1 MITTTNPLNNATPLS
16 TTLPNPSQGAANRL
30 STDLT
35 ASVFNRSSSTP
46 INGLKGE
53 YFQGKNFDQ
62 LKLTR
67 VDQAVDFRWGT
78 GAPAANLGKDFFS
91 ARWTGFVVPKY
102 SETYTF
108 HTNSDDGV
116 RLWVNG
122 QKLVD
127 QWNLQ
132 AETEKSGR
140 IRLEAGKAYAIKME
154 YFEDT
159 GKATSQLL
167 WSSQSQNKE
176 IVPRS
181 QLLSGTTIA
190 PTQPPPPPPAPAPTP
205 TPAPVISNGNGLKA
219 EYFGDK
225 ELKNLKLTRTDATI
239 NFNWQNGAPAPTLS
253 SDAFSVR
260 WSGQIVPKYS
270 ETYTF
275 YTNSDDGVRLW
286 VNGQKLIDQWNLQTA
301 KEHRGTITLEAG
313 KKYDIRLEYF
323 ENTGTAS
330 AQLSWSSQSQSKEI
344 VPRSQ
349 LFSGTTIAPTQPPPP
364 PPAPAPAPTPDPAPG
379 TGGNNGSGGIIA
391 PPEPVKYNE
400 KPSVSVP
407 ASKTTISNTQLPL
420 VGIQV
425 SDPDAGNSNV
435 TVTLKAANG
444 RLDLAGRING
454 GVPLTS
460 IFNNGTGTV
469 VLIGT
474 LLQINTTLANA
485 AGLVY
490 QPNQGFV
497 GRDEITVSVNDNGN
511 SGIGGALTD
520 TQTFSVMVGAA
531 GTSYPNANSPLGTNL
546 SGIVYYSRE
555 LPFVDV
561 FKMSDGFKAVNSNGS
576 AWNGSNLRLRADGYP
591 AALEAGQVAQT
602 IVVSNGG
609 KVPTGK
615 YTVFYEGEGEIRL
628 SGGRGATFSK
638 NFPPG
643 RMEFENTGHGMIL
656 QITSTN
662 PNNPIRNIRVI
673 MPGFENTYQQ
683 EPFNPTFIER
693 LEKFKVLRFMDWEQ
707 ANNSNVK
714 EWSDRTTLNSLT
726 QASRQGVALEYM
738 VDLANKLHAD
748 AWFTIPHQ
756 ASDNY
761 IRQYATLIRD
771 RLDPN
776 LKVYVEYSNEVW
788 NAAFQQYHYAKQKGL
803 ELGLSTNEFQAAMR
817 YYSQRSVQVFKIFE
831 EVFGGTGR
839 LERVLASQ
847 AANTW
852 PQEQVLSW
860 KDAYKSADKL
870 AIAPYF
876 EGDLNDRNKI
886 DRTLSLTVDQALDI
900 LRESIRT
907 KQSKWIA
914 DSSALSK
921 QYGLDLIAYEGGQH
935 LVSYQFDAAKQDAAT
950 DFFTRVNRSPGMK
963 DVYTEY
969 LNTWK
974 NNGGGLF
981 VNFSSVG
988 PPSKWGWWGA
998 LEYQDQPISE
1008 APKYQALMEFIRNNP
1023 VP

>member
-1 MITTTNPLNNATPLS
+1 MMNTANPLNSATPLS
-16 TTLPNPSQGAANRL
+16 TSLPTPSQSTANSL
-30 STDLT
+30 STDLI
-35 ASVFNRSSSTP
+35 AGALNRSSSAP

-67 VDQAVDFRWGT
+67 VDQAVNFRWGT
-78 GAPAANLGKDFFS
+78 GAPAPNLGKDFFS
-91 ARWTGFVVPKY
+91 VRWTGFVVPKY

-108 HTNSDDGV
+108 YTNSDDGV

-132 AETEKSGR
+132 AETEKGGS
-140 IRLEAGKAYAIKME
+140 IRLEAGKTYAIKME

-167 WSSQSQNKE
+167 WSSPSQSKE
-176 IVPRS
+176 IVPQS
-181 QLLSGTTIA
+181 QLFSSTT
-190 PTQPPPPPPAPAPTP
+190 PTPTLPPPPPAPAPAP
-205 TPAPVISNGNGLKA
+205 VSPAPVISNGNGLKA

-239 NFNWQNGAPAPTLS
+239 NFNWQNGAPAPTVG
-253 SDAFSVR
+253 SDYFSVR

-286 VNGQKLIDQWNLQTA
+286 VNGQKLVDQWNLQAA

-323 ENTGTAS
+323 ENTGKAS
-330 AQLSWSSQSQSKEI
+330 AQLSWSSPSQSKEI
-344 VPRSQ
+344 VPQSQ
-349 LFSGTTIAPTQPPPP
+349 LFSGTTPTPTPPPP
-364 PPAPAPAPTPDPAPG
+364 PPAPAPAPDSSPG

-391 PPEPVKYNE
+391 PPEPIRYNE

-407 ASKTTISNTQLPL
+407 NSKTTTTNTQLPL

-435 TVTLKAANG
+435 TVTLQAANG
-444 RLDLAGRING
+444 RLDLAGTING
-454 GVPLTS
+454 GVPLTG

-474 LLQINTTLANA
+474 LLQINTTLASA

-490 QPNQGFV
+490 QPNQGFT
-497 GRDEITVSVNDNGN
+497 GRDEVTVSVNDNGN
-511 SGIGGALTD
+511 SGVGGALTD

-531 GTSYPNANSPLGTNL
+531 GTSYPNVNSPLGTNL

-576 AWNGSNLRLRADGYP
+576 NWNGSNLRLRADGYP

-628 SGGRGATFSK
+628 TGGYGATFSR

-683 EPFNPTFIER
+683 EPFNPTFLER
-693 LEKFKVLRFMDWEQ
+693 LEKFKVLRFMDWQ
-707 ANNSNVK
+707 QTNHSNVK

-726 QASRQGVALEYM
+726 QASKQGVALEYM
-738 VDLANKLHAD
+738 IDLANKLHTD

-831 EVFGGTGR
+831 EVFGGTAR

-860 KDAYKSADKL
+860 QDAYKSADKL

-974 NNGGGLF
+974 DNGGGLF

-988 PPSKWGWWGA
+988 SPSKWGWWGA

-1008 APKYQALMEFIRNNP
+1008 APKYQALMEFIDNNP